1 MRADA
6 VQDFGPAQEDV
17 EPLVRCGSAA
27 RTHRECFERAGRLA
41 AALIDFGV
49 EFGERVGLLAFNSV
63 DFLEISIAIAAAGGN
78 PVPINW
84 HWTAPEIT
92 YLVDDCGLRILFCDT
107 MHLRTA
113 RQAIAGARSTVQ
125 IVEVTDGGVNRRNSH
140 EALIAS
146 WSDGLE
152 YPVDAMAASL
162 GLIYTSGTA
171 GRPKGV
177 AREPMSPDQVFAVA
191 GATAERMGLRQG
203 GQLLVAGPLYHASPN
218 AFALLGLRIGS
229 NVTIMPRWDAEDF
242 LELIHTRRIEQAK
255 VIPKMLSGLLSL
267 PPEVR
272 TAYDVSSVT
281 HLVHSAAPCPPAIKR
296 ASIEWFGD
304 AVKEFFG
311 CTEAGIITWIDAQE
325 WSERP
330 GSVGRPVDGSS
341 VRIVDDTGRPV
352 PPGTLGRVQ
361 IQPPQNWP
369 AFTYLRSPTPARFP
383 LDVGD
388 VGYVDDDGYLY
399 LTGRS
404 TEVIIS
410 GGVNIYPAEVEAA
423 AMELAYIEDAA
434 AVGRPH
440 EGDLGEQVALYVV
453 ARPGYDVQPTQ
464 LLDALSERL
473 ASYKLPRIIE
483 VIDHLPRDYNGKVYK
498 FER

>member
-6 VQDFGPAQEDV
+6 VQDFGAAQEDA
-17 EPLVRCGSAA
+17 EPVVLCGSTS
-27 RTHRECFERAGRLA
+27 RTHQECFDRAGRLA
-41 AALIDFGV
+41 SALVDLGV

-63 DFLEISIAIAAAGGN
+63 DFLEISIAIASAGGN

-84 HWTAPEIT
+84 HWTASEIT
-92 YLVDDCGLRILFCDT
+92 YLLDDCELRILFCDT

-113 RQAIAGARSTVQ
+113 RQAVAAARSTVQ
-125 IVEVTDGGVNRRNSH
+125 IVEVTDGVNRRNSH

-146 WSDGLE
+146 HSGGLE
-152 YPVDAMAASL
+152 YREDAMAASL
-162 GLIYTSGTA
+162 GLIYTSGTT

-177 AREPMSPDQVFAVA
+177 VRERMSADQMFTVA
-191 GATAERMGLRQG
+191 GATAERTGLRQG
-203 GQLLVAGPLYHASPN
+203 GELLVAGPLYHASPN

-229 NVTIMPRWDAEDF
+229 NVTLMPRWDAEDF

-255 VIPKMLSGLLSL
+255 VVPTMLSRLLSL
-267 PPEVR
+267 PTEVR
-272 TAYDVSSVT
+272 TAYDVSSLT

-311 CTEAGIITWIDAQE
+311 CTEGGIITWIDAQE

-352 PPGTLGRVQ
+352 PAGTPGRVQ
-361 IQPPQNWP
+361 IQPPQDWP

-410 GGVNIYPAEVEAA
+410 GGVNIYPAEIEAA
-423 AMELAYIEDAA
+423 AMELAYVEDAA

-483 VIDHLPRDYNGKVYK
+483 VLDHLPRDDNGKVYK
-498 FER
+498 FKI